1 MAVAS
6 WVVLTFVGMS
16 WVGLWTFVILWGIS
30 AGIGAQA
37 FYALWSTELSQQNIV
52 VGFKA

>member
-37 FYALWSTELSQQNIV
+37 FYALWSTELFPTKYRG
-52 VGFKA
+52 GFKA